1 MKHKL
6 FLFAFLIFNF
16 ANSQISLYSTI
27 TTSKPECLA
36 FDNSNNLYI
45 LDDYYTKII
54 KLNSSLVQSNVTAD
68 FSLSG
73 TSQMSYNPSDNCLYL
88 GVSTFGAGKI
98 NKVTTSGVITPL
110 TDPSNSTPVMGVV
123 CDATGN
129 IFYSSNNGKIY
140 KRTIAGVISE
150 IASNVY
156 GLNLALDNSGNLIVS
171 SNFYEGI
178 YRVNIV
184 TGTKTLIAS
193 TANIFI
199 RRIAVNTINNDIY
212 FTNADGNIVYK
223 IANGATNYTSY
234 LTSLALGSNGLAIKN
249 NYLYV
254 TENENRKIFKS
265 TNFLKNESFE
275 KIIATVYPNPSKDYI
290 SVKSEAINIEKID
303 IFDSNGKLISTH
315 NKDFEKINIENLSEG
330 FYSLK
335 INDKI
340 TANKIIKK

>member
-16 ANSQISLYSTI
+16 ANSQISLYTTI
-27 TTSKPECLA
+27 TTSKPECLV
-36 FDNSNNLYI
+36 FDNSNNLYV
-45 LDDYYTKII
+45 LDDYYQKII
-54 KLNSSLVQSNVTAD
+54 KLNSLLVQSNITPD
-68 FSLSG
+68 FSVRG
-73 TSQMSYNPSDNCLYL
+73 SQLSYNTFDNCLYV
-88 GVSTFGAGKI
+88 GINTFGSGRIDKI
-98 NKVTTSGVITPL
+98 TTSGVITPL
-110 TDPSNSTPVMGVV
+110 TDPNNSTPVMGVV

-129 IFYSSNNGKIY
+129 IFFSSNNGKMY

-150 IASNVY
+150 IATDVY
-156 GLNLALDNSGNLIVS
+156 GSNLTLDNSGNLIVI

-184 TGTKTLIAS
+184 TGTKTLIVS

-212 FTNADGNIVYK
+212 FINGDGNIVYK
-223 IANGATNYTSY
+223 IANGATNYTPY
-234 LTSLALGSNGLAIKN
+234 LTNLALGSNGLAIKN

-275 KIIATVYPNPSKDYI
+275 KITATVYPNPSKDYI

-315 NKDFEKINIENLSEG
+315 SKDFEKINIENLSEG
-330 FYSLK
+330 SYFLK